1 MHLSGWRALLLL
13 CLFTALFTAGAWAQ
27 TFRGSIVGNIVD
39 ASGAAVP
46 EVTVVAVNQ
55 GTGLTRQVTASAAG
69 DFTMP
74 DLPLGLYNVTIS
86 KAGFGT
92 QKIDG
97 VEVAVSRTSNLAI
110 KLSVAQQATTIEIS
124 AAAATIETTSS
135 TLASVVGPRTVQDL
149 PMNGRDFRQM
159 LKLSPGV
166 SPASSSVNGMRVSG
180 NNYQIDGADNNDAFH
195 NSSAVNQGGVSG
207 IAGTLLPV
215 EAIDQF
221 SVVTNA
227 SADFGRN
234 GGSNVNLVIK
244 SGTNGFHGS
253 AYYFNRN
260 EYFASFSP
268 FQNPATAKKRV
279 MRNDQWGF
287 SVGGPVIKNKL
298 FYFATFEGQKAI
310 ANLSLQAQHPSTAW
324 VNQARAVLA
333 QNNIPVSPVA
343 VNLLSFWPARYNG
356 LPATTNNLVAGDR
369 NDYDSYNGIVKL
381 DYAINDKHN
390 LSARYFGGT
399 GQQTAE
405 AGIPYREYFQVA
417 PSRMHNYAVNLTST
431 LSPRLVSQLVLGVNY
446 FLQVFN
452 DADTSYNPI
461 AAGLNTGVPQNGSLG
476 GSPSLRIT
484 NFAGASATQPL
495 GRIDTT
501 GHITENLSYS
511 AGRHTLK
518 FGGEYRRAV
527 LDVFYD
533 TNKRGTFTFDGT
545 RGPWATDPTVSASLR
560 SLSDFM
566 AGYVTGNNGATIVRG
581 QLQRDYRQNGIDWW
595 VHDNWQVNQKLNLN
609 FGVRWSYVGPVS
621 DLDRSITSFQ
631 PGKGFVNV
639 GKGATPLWQKDFNN
653 FGPRVGFAYNAMKN
667 TVIRGS
673 YGFFYD
679 QPPLNFIV
687 ANTGMPNGGSAG
699 VHANPAGPDPVFTQ
713 TRGGFNIASG
723 QEIFPNVGAPNNV
736 GAFGVSPDFRTPYV
750 QNFNLNIQQQLSSKA
765 ILQVGY
771 VGSKGTKLSLLRSIN
786 PVVGGRRLLADQFPT
801 LGSINILESIV
812 NSNYNSL
819 QTQLRMTRWK
829 NFSATMNYTL
839 AKALDNGSNVRNAL
853 PATSFNL
860 RREYGASNFD
870 INQIFTGFVTYDVPS
885 FTSKLPRLT
894 KGWQLNALFT
904 AHTGEPVDF
913 LAGTNRSGTLDSRD
927 RVDVLGAN
935 WASNVPARATP
946 FGSVP
951 FFNPCFL
958 DAAGVRNAATC
969 GSAGTPAFQVPAAGT
984 FGNIGRNI
992 LRGPG
997 FGAVD
1002 FSIFKDTAITERI
1015 RVQIRAEIFNI
1026 LDRAN
1031 FANPGVNINSA
1042 ATFGLI
1048 TNTRNGATAPGIG
1061 FGEPRNMQLA
1071 LKLIW

>member
-1 MHLSGWRALLLL
+1 MQLPLSLRSILLTSLVMI
-13 CLFTALFTAGAWAQ
+13 GAWAQ

-39 ASGAAVP
+39 ATGAAVP

-55 GTGLTRQVTASAAG
+55 GTGLTREVVASASG
-69 DFTMP
+69 DFAMP
-74 DLPLGLYNVTIS
+74 DLPLGLYNVTVT
-86 KAGFGT
+86 KTGFTT

-110 KLSVAQQATTIEIS
+110 KLSVAQQATTVEVS

-135 TLASVVGPRTVQDL
+135 TLASVVGPRMVQDL

-166 SPASSSVNGMRVSG
+166 SPASGSVNGMRTSG

-195 NSSAVNQGGVSG
+195 NTSAVNQGGVSG

-244 SGTNGFHGS
+244 SGTNALHGS

-260 EYFASFSP
+260 EYFSSFSP
-268 FQNPATAKKRV
+268 FQNPDTAKKRV

-287 SVGGPVIKNKL
+287 SLGGPVIKNKL
-298 FYFATFEGQKAI
+298 FYFATLESQKAI
-310 ANLSLQAQHPSTAW
+310 ANLSLVAQHPSTAW
-324 VNQARAVLA
+324 VNEARAVMA
-333 QNNIPVSPVA
+333 RYGIPVNPVST
-343 VNLLSFWPARYNG
+343 NLLSFWPSRYNN
-356 LPATTNNLVAGDR
+356 LPAVTNNLVAGDR
-369 NDYDSYNGIVKL
+369 NDYDSYNGILKL
-381 DYAINDKHN
+381 DYAVNDKHN

-405 AGIPYREYFQVA
+405 AGVPYREYFQVA
-417 PSRMHNYAVNLTST
+417 PSRMTNIAVNLTST
-431 LSPRLVSQLVLGVNY
+431 LSSRLVSQLVLGANY

-461 AAGLNTGVPQNGSLG
+461 AAGLNTGVSQDGSLG

-511 AGRHTLK
+511 VGRHTLK

-533 TNKRGTFTFDGT
+533 TNKRGSFTFDGT
-545 RGPWATDPTVSASLR
+545 RGPWAADASVSASLR
-560 SLSDFM
+560 SLSDFL
-566 AGYVTGNNGATIVRG
+566 AGYVTNNNGATIVRG
-581 QLQRDYRQNGIDWW
+581 QLQRDYRQNGVDWW
-595 VHDNWQVNQKLNLN
+595 VHDNWQVNQKFNLN
-609 FGVRWSYVGPVS
+609 FGVRWAYVGPVS
-621 DLDRSITSFQ
+621 DIDRSITSFQ

-639 GKGATPLWQKDFNN
+639 GKGATPLWPKDFNN
-653 FGPRVGFAYNAMKN
+653 FGPRVGFAYNLKSN

-687 ANTGMPNGGSAG
+687 ANTGTPNGGSAG
-699 VHANPAGPDPVFTQ
+699 IHANPAGPDPVFTQ
-713 TRGGFNIASG
+713 TRSGINIVAG
-723 QEIFPNVGAPNNV
+723 QEVFPAAVAPTNV

-765 ILQVGY
+765 TLQVGY

-786 PVVGGRRLLADQFPT
+786 PMVSGRRLLATEYPT
-801 LGSINILESIV
+801 LGGINMLESIA

-819 QTQLRMTRWK
+819 QTQLRLTRWK

-839 AKALDNGSNVRNAL
+839 GKALDNGSNVRNAI
-853 PATSFNL
+853 PANSFDL
-860 RREYGASNFD
+860 RREYGPANFD
-870 INQIFTGFVTYDVPS
+870 IRQVFTGFVTYDVPS
-885 FTSKLPRLT
+885 FGSKFPRLT
-894 KGWQLNALFT
+894 KGWQLNALMT
-904 AHTGEPVDF
+904 AHTGEPLD
-913 LAGTNRSGTLDSRD
+913 LLSGTNRSGSLDNRD
-927 RVDVLGAN
+927 RVDVVGDAFSGV
-935 WASNVPARATP
+935 ASRATP
-946 FGSVP
+946 FGSIP
-951 FFNPCFL
+951 FFNP
-958 DAAGVRNAATC
+958 AAF
-969 GSAGTPAFQVPAAGT
+969 TPAALGT
-984 FGNIGRNI
+984 WGNIGRNAI
-992 LRGPG
+992 YGPG
-997 FGAVD
+997 FGSVD
-1002 FSIFKDTAITERI
+1002 FSIFKDTTITERV
-1015 RVQIRAEIFNI
+1015 RVQLRAEIFNI
-1026 LDRAN
+1026 FDRAN
-1031 FANPGVNINSA
+1031 LANPGANRNA
-1042 ATFGLI
+1042 AASFGLI
-1048 TNTRNGATAPGIG
+1048 TNTRNGGSAPGIG

>member
-1 MHLSGWRALLLL
+1 MQLPLSLRSFLLLSL
-13 CLFTALFTAGAWAQ
+13 ITLSAWAQ
-27 TFRGSIVGNIVD
+27 TFRGSIVGQIAD
-39 ASGAAVP
+39 ATGAAVP

-55 GTGLTRQVTASAAG
+55 GTGLTREVIASANG
-69 DFTMP
+69 DFAMP
-74 DLPLGLYNVTIS
+74 DLPLGLYNVTIT
-86 KAGFGT
+86 KVGFTT

-97 VEVAVSRTSNLAI
+97 VEVAVSRTSNLVI
-110 KLSVAQQATTIEIS
+110 KMTVASQATTVEVS

-166 SPASSSVNGMRVSG
+166 SPSSGSVNGMRTSG

-195 NSSAVNQGGVSG
+195 NSSAVNQGGVAG

-244 SGTNGFHGS
+244 SGTNAFHGS

-260 EYFASFSP
+260 EYFSAFSP
-268 FQNPATAKKRV
+268 FQNPDTAKKRV

-287 SVGGPVIKNKL
+287 SVGGPVFKNKL
-298 FYFATFEGQKAI
+298 FYFATLEGQKAI
-310 ANLSLQAQHPSTAW
+310 ANLSLVNQHPSTAW
-324 VNQARAVLA
+324 VNEARTVMGRYGIAV
-333 QNNIPVSPVA
+333 NPVSL
-343 VNLLSFWPARYNG
+343 NLLSFWPSRYNN
-356 LPATTNNLVAGDR
+356 LPATTNNLVASDR

-381 DYAINDKHN
+381 DYVLSDKHN

-405 AGIPYREYFQVA
+405 SGQPYREYFQVA
-417 PSRMHNYAVNLTST
+417 PSRMTNIAVNLTST
-431 LSPRLVSQLVLGVNY
+431 LSSRLVSQLVLGANY
-446 FLQVFN
+446 FKQTFN
-452 DADTSYNPI
+452 DADISPNPI
-461 AAGLNTGVPQNGSLG
+461 AAGLNTGVPQDGSLG
-476 GSPSLRIT
+476 GSPSLRIS
-484 NFAGASATQPL
+484 NFAGASSTQPL

-511 AGRHTLK
+511 VGRHTLK

-545 RGPWATDPTVSASLR
+545 RGPWATDATVSPSLR
-560 SLSDFM
+560 SLSDFL
-566 AGYVTGNNGATIVRG
+566 AGYVTNSNGATIVRG
-581 QLQRDYRQNGIDWW
+581 QLQRYYTQNGVDGW
-595 VHDNWQVNQKLNLN
+595 VHDNWQVNQKFNLN

-621 DLDRSITSFQ
+621 DTAHSITSFVQ
-631 PGKGFVNV
+631 GKGFVNV
-639 GKGATPLWQKDFNN
+639 GKGATDLWQKDWNN
-653 FGPRVGFAYNAMKN
+653 FGPRVGFAYNLKSS

-687 ANTGMPNGGSAG
+687 ANTGTPNGGSAG
-699 VHANPAGPDPVFTQ
+699 IHANPAGSDPVFTQ
-713 TRGGFNIASG
+713 TVNGVNIVAG
-723 QEIFPNVGAPNNV
+723 QPIFPSVSTPANV

-750 QNFNLNIQQQLSSKA
+750 QNYNLNIQQQLGSKA
-765 ILQVGY
+765 VLQVGY
-771 VGSKGTKLSLLRSIN
+771 VGSKGTKLSLLRSVN
-786 PVVGGRRLLADQFPT
+786 PVVNGTRLLSSQYPT
-801 LGSINILESIV
+801 LGAINILESIA

-819 QTQLRMTRWK
+819 QTQLRLTRWK

-839 AKALDNGSNVRNAL
+839 GKALDNGSNVRNAI
-853 PATSFNL
+853 PANSFDL
-860 RREYGASNFD
+860 KREYGPASFD
-870 INQIFTGFVTYDVPS
+870 IRHTFTGFVTYDVPS

-904 AHTGEPVDF
+904 AHTGEPLD
-913 LAGTNRSGTLDSRD
+913 LLSGTNRSGSLDNRD
-927 RVDVLGAN
+927 RVDVVGDAFSGV
-935 WASNVPARATP
+935 AARATP

-951 FFNPCFL
+951 FFNPSAFR
-958 DAAGVRNAATC
+958 AA
-969 GSAGTPAFQVPAAGT
+969 AAGT
-984 FGNIGRNI
+984 WGNIGRDAI
-992 LRGPG
+992 YGPG
-997 FGAVD
+997 FGSVD
-1002 FSIFKDTAITERI
+1002 LSIFKDTPITERI
-1015 RVQIRAEIFNI
+1015 KVQLRAEIFNI
-1026 LDRAN
+1026 FDRAN
-1031 FANPGVNINSA
+1031 FANPGTNLNSA

-1048 TNTRNGATAPGIG
+1048 TNTRNGSSAPGIG

-1071 LKLIW
+1071 IKLLW